1 MTYEPV
7 GRLVGYARNAKI
19 HTAEQVEQIK
29 KSIEE
34 FGFND
39 PIGVWTN
46 EEGKSEVVEGHGR
59 LIAARELGMETVPV
73 VHLDSLTDEQ
83 RRAYTHV
90 HNQLTMNTGNDDE
103 ILSLDLEDLGGFFD
117 FGDFG
122 FEIES
127 EQDDETPEEPE
138 STSLADRFGV
148 APLSVL
154 DARKGEWMERK
165 HAWMALGI
173 RSELGRGAAPG
184 GHRCRS
190 IGGVLGSPTTST
202 QGHRRTGSGTL
213 GAIAP
218 NQKHLFEIMKGR

>member
-1 MTYEPV
+1 MELAVTYEPV

-90 HNQLTMNTGNDDE
+90 HNQLTMNTGNDFE
-103 ILSLDLEDLGGFFD
+103 TLELDLDELGDAFD
-117 FGDFG
+117 FGAFG
-122 FEIES
+122 F
-127 EQDDETPEEPE
+127 DEKEE
-138 STSLADRFGV
+138 F
-148 APLSVL
+148 
-154 DARKGEWMERK
+154 DANSFFSNSDENDVSQPKTATCPNCGQVF
-165 HAWMALGI
+165 AL
-173 RSELGRGAAPG
+173 
-184 GHRCRS
+184 
-190 IGGVLGSPTTST
+190 
-202 QGHRRTGSGTL
+202 
-213 GAIAP
+213 
-218 NQKHLFEIMKGR
+218 